1 MVRFSVQHSY
11 CTSLYFNVPV
21 SPLQDAFVLCCLFRE
36 ANFSQEESSVIP
48 MVDSVESVCLGS
60 SEERTWDKL
69 AGNESEGINQWL
81 TNKLDNMTPN
91 NLMFTRIYKTF

>member
-1 MVRFSVQHSY
+1 M
-11 CTSLYFNVPV
+11 PK
-21 SPLQDAFVLCCLFRE
+21 
-36 ANFSQEESSVIP
+36 
-48 MVDSVESVCLGS
+48 VDSVESVCLGS

-91 NLMFTRIYKTF
+91 NLMFTRICKTFQRDKGSLIDAFISSCPISGLELVV